1 MRRFPADAPIL
12 TAAQMRAAEEAAFAS
27 GVSQPALME
36 RAGSAVAVQVAR
48 LAADRPILVLA
59 GPGNNGGDARIV
71 ARWLSERRHDVIL
84 AQLSQ
89 DTSDLAEA
97 PHRPVL
103 VDGLFGIGLTR
114 PLAAD
119 VAAQLARLRAGAL
132 TIAIDLPSG
141 LGTDDGADLGTAGAD
156 VTVALGALKPAH
168 ASALCGHVLL
178 DGIGLDIASDTRTL
192 ARPVLTRPAVDS
204 HKFTRGM
211 VAVLAGPMPGAARLA
226 ARAAL
231 AGGAGYVVLA
241 CADGGPDALVHC
253 DADGALADDRVGALV
268 VGPGLGKD
276 RGLLDRA
283 LASGRR
289 LVIDG
294 DALSLIGR
302 EIARL
307 AGIDAILT
315 PHAAEF
321 ERMFGTGPGN
331 KIDRTRAAAQ
341 ASGCT
346 IVHKGADTVI
356 AHPDGRVTVAAD
368 APAWLASAGTGD
380 VLAGLIAARM
390 AAGDPQPA
398 ESAVWLHGRAARFAG
413 PGLIADDLIGAIT
426 DALK

>member
-1 MRRFPADAPIL
+1 MRRFPAGAPIL
-12 TAAQMRAAEEAAFAS
+12 TAAQMRAVEEAAFAS
-27 GVSQPALME
+27 GVSQQALME
-36 RAGSAVAVQVAR
+36 RAGAAVAVQVAR
-48 LAADRPILVLA
+48 LAAGRAILVLA
-59 GPGNNGGDARIV
+59 GPGNNGGDAQIV
-71 ARWLSERRHDVIL
+71 ARWLGERGHDVTI
-84 AQLSQ
+84 AQLSANTNELT
-89 DTSDLAEA
+89 DA

-103 VDGLFGIGLTR
+103 VDGLFGIGVSR
-114 PLAAD
+114 PLAPE
-119 VAAQLARLRAGAL
+119 VAAQLARLRADAL

-168 ASALCGHVLL
+168 ASARCGHVLL
-178 DGIGLDIASDTRTL
+178 DGIGLDIASDTHTL
-192 ARPVLTRPAVDS
+192 ARPTLTRPTTNG

-211 VAVLAGPMPGAARLA
+211 VAVIAGAMPGAARLA

-241 CADGGPDALVHC
+241 GAEGGPDALVHR
-253 DADGALADDRVGALV
+253 DAAAAMADERVGALV
-268 VGPGLGKD
+268 IGPGLGRD
-276 RGLLDRA
+276 RTLLDAA

-302 EIARL
+302 DIARL
-307 AGIDAILT
+307 SGVDAILT

-321 ERMFGTGPGN
+321 DRLFGAGEGS

-346 IVHKGADTVI
+346 VIHKGPETVI
-356 AHPDGRVTVAAD
+356 AHPDGRVTVSAD

-380 VLAGLIAARM
+380 VLAGLVAARL
-390 AAGDPQPA
+390 AAGDDQPA
-398 ESAVWLHGRAARFAG
+398 EAAVWLHTRAARFAG
-413 PGLIADDLIGAIT
+413 AGMIADDLIGAIA
-426 DALK
+426 DALA